1 MLTVNKEELLTK
13 VQELVDALSKADL
26 SADAHVFVQS
36 VFQFWSTLREG
47 WIRHGI
53 AEIIKMACVKDLS
66 LFELI
71 EKAGTRLI

>member
-36 VFQFWSTLREG
+36 VFQIEAVSEF
-47 WIRHGI
+47 
-53 AEIIKMACVKDLS
+53 
-66 LFELI
+66 LI
-71 EKAGTRLI
+71 